1 VVTTELLRILPGK
14 NKMTKSV
21 TVRLQMPEGVAPY
34 TLSQEFAT
42 YMNETYIDTKRV
54 TVEVSIDEATKY
66 VVSTMKFATDADK
79 AAYFADPMVVASI
92 TERRTYN
99 TANGIV
105 LVDTTTA

>member
-1 VVTTELLRILPGK
+1 
-14 NKMTKSV
+14 MTKSV

-42 YMNETYIDTKRV
+42 YMNETYIDTNRV
-54 TVEVSIDEATKY
+54 AITVSIDPTTKY
-66 VVSTMKFATDADK
+66 VVSTMTFASDADK

-92 TERRTYN
+92 TERRAYN
-99 TANGIV
+99 QANGIV